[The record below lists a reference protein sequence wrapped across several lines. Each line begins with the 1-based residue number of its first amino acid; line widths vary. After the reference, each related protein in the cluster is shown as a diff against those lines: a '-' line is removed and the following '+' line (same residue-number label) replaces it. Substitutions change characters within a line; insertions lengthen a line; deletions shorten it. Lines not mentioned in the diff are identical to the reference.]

1 MESQLAVDPDP
12 EPPSYRIHQEKRGK
26 FSIWVITQNN
36 KLITVL
42 PQKDLAHRWIS
53 TRRHLRH
60 STCGTG
66 LRSCRGRGTDL

>member
-1 MESQLAVDPDP
+1 MESQLAIDPDP

-42 PQKDLAHRWIS
+42 PKKILP
-53 TRRHLRH
+53 
-60 STCGTG
+60 TG
-66 LRSCRGRGTDL
+66 GSLPDAASDTEFHILTIEDK

>member
-1 MESQLAVDPDP
+1 MESQLAIDPDP

-53 TRRHLRH
+53 TRRYLRH
-60 STCGTG
+60 RIPHSYN
-66 LRSCRGRGTDL
+66 